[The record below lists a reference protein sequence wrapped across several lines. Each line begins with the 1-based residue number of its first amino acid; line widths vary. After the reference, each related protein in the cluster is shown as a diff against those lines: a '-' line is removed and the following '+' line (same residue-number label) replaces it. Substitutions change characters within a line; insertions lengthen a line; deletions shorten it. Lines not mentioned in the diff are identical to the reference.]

1 MNKSWIVLVL
11 LVGGSVQTQAQTT
24 EKKVVITGVRFAYPL
39 VEQWL
44 AGYKKENPEVAV
56 QIEPRSTTDPS
67 KYDLLIE
74 AYEPDGALKDSREF
88 INVARYALLP
98 VANAQSAFSKIY
110 AEKGLTQP
118 LIRQLYFNDITASKK
133 DREEIKQPYTV
144 YTRLQKAGAP
154 ITFARYFGFE
164 QANIVGKA
172 IAGADEHLIK
182 ALLKDT
188 TGLSYS
194 LPALL
199 FDLKTRQ
206 PLAGL
211 TVLPVDTDNDGK
223 VQKEEKVIGN
233 LDEVLARLET
243 GTAKNVP
250 IESIHFSIAKNNQ
263 NAEALRFLKW
273 VLAHD
278 QDILHTQGFLKP
290 EPQRF
295 QRDKQKFDVAA
306 N

>member
-1 MNKSWIVLVL
+1 MKSWIVLVL
-11 LVGGSVQTQAQTT
+11 LVSGSVLVQAQST
-24 EKKVVITGVRFAYPL
+24 EKKVIITGVRFAYPL
-39 VEQWL
+39 VEQWI
-44 AGYKKENPEVAV
+44 AEYKKENPDVAV

-74 AYEPDGALKDSREF
+74 AYEPDGTLKDTREF
-88 INVARYALLP
+88 VNVARYALLP

-110 AEKGLTQP
+110 GEKGLTQP
-118 LIRQLYFNDITASKK
+118 LIRQLYFNDITSNKK
-133 DREEIKQPYTV
+133 DREEIKVPYTV

-154 ITFARYFGFE
+154 VTFAHYFGFE

-188 TGLSYS
+188 TGISYS
-194 LPALL
+194 VPGLL
-199 FDLKTRQ
+199 FDLKSRQ
-206 PLAGL
+206 TLAGL

-223 VQKEEKVIGN
+223 VEKEEKVIGN
-233 LDEVLARLET
+233 LDELLTQYEA
-243 GTAKNVP
+243 GIPKNVP
-250 IESIHFSIAKNNQ
+250 VESIHLSIAKNSQ

-278 QDILHTQGFLKP
+278 QAILHTHGFLKP

>member
-1 MNKSWIVLVL
+1 MKPWIVL
-11 LVGGSVQTQAQTT
+11 GMFIAGSVLAQAQSN
-24 EKKVVITGVRFAYPL
+24 EKKVIITGVRFAYPL
-39 VEQWL
+39 VEQWI
-44 AGYKKENPEVAV
+44 AEYKAANPDVIV

-74 AYEPDGALKDSREF
+74 AYEPDASVKESREF
-88 INVARYALLP
+88 VNLARYALLP
-98 VANAQSAFSKIY
+98 VANAKSSFARIY
-110 AEKGLTQP
+110 GEKGLTQP
-118 LIRQLYFNDITASKK
+118 LIRQLYFNDITANKK
-133 DREEIKQPYTV
+133 DREEIKFHYTV
-144 YTRLQKAGAP
+144 YTRVQKAGAP
-154 ITFARYFGFE
+154 VTFAHYFGFE

-194 LPALL
+194 VPALL

-206 PLAGL
+206 ALPGL
-211 TVLPVDTDNDGK
+211 TLLPVDTDNNGRVD
-223 VQKEEKVIGN
+223 KEEKAALN
-233 LDEVLARLET
+233 LDEVLAKLEEESP
-243 GTAKNVP
+243 KNIPV
-250 IESIHFSIAKNNQ
+250 EAIHLSIAKNNQ

-278 QDILHTQGFLKP
+278 QALLHAQGFLKP

>member
-1 MNKSWIVLVL
+1 MKFRIVLVM
-11 LVGGSVQTQAQTT
+11 LVTAGVLAQAQAP
-24 EKKVVITGVRFAYPL
+24 EKKVIITGVRFAYPL
-39 VEQWL
+39 VEQWI
-44 AGYKKENPEVAV
+44 AEYKQEHPEVTV

-74 AYEPDGALKDSREF
+74 AYELDAAARDSREF
-88 INVARYALLP
+88 VNLARYALLP
-98 VANAQSAFSKIY
+98 VANAQSAFARIY
-110 AEKGLTQP
+110 GEKGLTQP

-133 DREEIKQPYTV
+133 DREEIKVPFTV

-154 ITFARYFGFE
+154 ITFAHYFGFE
-164 QANIVGKA
+164 QANLVGKA

-188 TGLSYS
+188 TALSYS
-194 LPALL
+194 VPSLL
-199 FDLKTRQ
+199 FDLKSRQ

-211 TVLPVDTDNDGK
+211 TILPVDADNDGK
-223 VQKEEKVIGN
+223 VKNEEKVLGN
-233 LDEVLARLET
+233 LDELLTRLEDR
-243 GTAKNVP
+243 ASKNIPV
-250 IESIHFSIAKNNQ
+250 ESIHLSIARNSQ
-263 NAEALRFLKW
+263 NAEALKFLKW
-273 VLAHD
+273 ILAHD